1 MSFSTKRPESQRDNY
16 PVLLLKSFLKKKK
29 KPIETPQPQNDDELS
44 TRGEEMENNFRKTH
58 H

>member
-29 KPIETPQPQNDDELS
+29 KPIETPQPQNDELS
-44 TRGEEMENNFRKTH
+44 SRGEEMENNFRKTRH
-58 H
+58 